1 MKIVKNSEA
10 RLVIKLRLC
19 KNSEEK
25 LRNERMQIYSKFN
38 FFFNAR
44 FSSIMAHH
52 FFVKFVTLTVLVLVS
67 TNMIFSEDFGN
78 NLIFL

>member
-38 FFFNAR
+38 FFLMRVFP
-44 FSSIMAHH
+44 
-52 FFVKFVTLTVLVLVS
+52 V
-67 TNMIFSEDFGN
+67 
-78 NLIFL
+78 